1 MIPLSSVIIRSH
13 PLSSIINRYH
23 LKVIGLVRTST
34 YPCTARILLEKT
46 RGTNDRDE
54 RSFMVDRL
62 KHHLGQVTSFTQPE
76 LCQLLLVCHGRSG
89 WHKSMKIR
97 MKILAKCRF
106 LAQKIIE
113 LNDGG
118 FPIAMFDDTGGY
130 PPINTLTLKMIKI
143 YWAIIVHPP
152 IHDDKWQGCHVTRGR
167 VRTST
172 CFSQWRDDPIDKD
185 FLKPPSVNIL
195 GSKNG
200 KHQKWERL
208 GTHL

>member
-1 MIPLSSVIIRSH
+1 MEGKATPARSSLSLWR
-13 PLSSIINRYH
+13 RRKR
-23 LKVIGLVRTST
+23 KV
-34 YPCTARILLEKT
+34 
-46 RGTNDRDE
+46 
-54 RSFMVDRL
+54 
-62 KHHLGQVTSFTQPE
+62 
-76 LCQLLLVCHGRSG
+76 
-89 WHKSMKIR
+89 
-97 MKILAKCRF
+97 RF
-106 LAQKIIE
+106 LEQKIIE

-172 CFSQWRDDPIDKD
+172 CFSQWHDDPIDKD

>member
-1 MIPLSSVIIRSH
+1 
-13 PLSSIINRYH
+13 
-23 LKVIGLVRTST
+23 
-34 YPCTARILLEKT
+34 
-46 RGTNDRDE
+46 
-54 RSFMVDRL
+54 
-62 KHHLGQVTSFTQPE
+62 
-76 LCQLLLVCHGRSG
+76 
-89 WHKSMKIR
+89 